1 MKRTDLY
8 VLLGVVIFFAPFFLL
23 DGLTAQYSRINEA
36 YPLLMSFLKFAVL
49 ATFGETLGLRIREGI
64 YNYKGFGLI
73 PRAIIW
79 GVIGVTIKL
88 AFVVF
93 DNGMQV
99 FMEEVAGIC
108 GATQFSTME
117 MGLTKILIALSISI
131 PLNVIYAPVM
141 MTMHKITDTHIM
153 DNQGTVRGLFKPI
166 KLAEI
171 SQRINWDVQ
180 WNFVFKKTI
189 PYFWIPAHTITFLLP
204 PQARILFA
212 ALLGIALGVILA
224 VASLKGRGK

>member
-189 PYFWIPAHTITFLLP
+189 PYFWIPSHTITFLLP